1 MPCTFFDN
9 STTKKLYIRL
19 NLKCFCKTSSWHSYC
34 CKSATN
40 RGTRNEIVKI
50 SITNRLISVGNLFLS
65 GCQITNPFSQH
76 TMALNAENID
86 QLNVTSALD
95 ETTDILNERRSAETS
110 KYYVPSITAVGFS
123 SIAIQPSKSLN
134 QRRLMA
140 MRAAKLDAY
149 RSLTEQIH
157 GIYIQGETTIGEAI
171 LTSDKL
177 GAALRGT
184 VMGAKTVK
192 IEPTGTD
199 TYQVELSISQTHI
212 DRLTK
217 AYRKGLL

>member
-1 MPCTFFDN
+1 MITFYKFWVGVV
-9 STTKKLYIRL
+9 I
-19 NLKCFCKTSSWHSYC
+19 SSFL
-34 CKSATN
+34 
-40 RGTRNEIVKI
+40 IV
-50 SITNRLISVGNLFLS
+50 LS
-65 GCQITNPFSQH
+65 GCSINNPLSKH
-76 TMALNAENID
+76 ALALNPENLE
-86 QLNVTSALD
+86 QLSPTNAISSS
-95 ETTDILNERRSAETS
+95 TDLLEERRSAETS
-110 KYYVPSITAVGFS
+110 KYYVPTISAVGFS

-157 GIYIQGETTIGEAI
+157 GIYIQGETTVGEAV

-184 VMGAKTVK
+184 VMGARTVK
-192 IEPTGTD
+192 IEPTGSD

-212 DRLTK
+212 DRLIK
-217 AYRKGLL
+217 SYRRGLL

>member
-1 MPCTFFDN
+1 MLPFNKLHLAFSLTAIFTIVSACSDIN
-9 STTKKLYIRL
+9 SIRQ
-19 NLKCFCKTSSWHSYC
+19 T
-34 CKSATN
+34 A
-40 RGTRNEIVKI
+40 
-50 SITNRLISVGNLFLS
+50 LS
-65 GCQITNPFSQH
+65 MGGDR
-76 TMALNAENID
+76 ID
-86 QLNVTSALD
+86 QLKPSAGIESATFLLD
-95 ETTDILNERRSAETS
+95 EKRQAETS
-110 KYYVPSITAVGFS
+110 KYYVPTVTAVGFS

-157 GIYIQGETTIGEAI
+157 GIYIQGETTVGEAI

-184 VMGAKTVK
+184 VMGARTVK
-192 IEPTGTD
+192 IEPTGSD

-212 DRLTK
+212 NRLLK
-217 AYRKGLL
+217 SYRRGML

>member
-1 MPCTFFDN
+1 MESNFKGEKML
-9 STTKKLYIRL
+9 SLQK
-19 NLKCFCKTSSWHSYC
+19 W
-34 CKSATN
+34 KSVVLVLV
-40 RGTRNEIVKI
+40 GTMSLAAC
-50 SITNRLISVGNLFLS
+50 SITNPLTQQAFSLNSERIG
-65 GCQITNPFSQH
+65 QITPS
-76 TMALNAENID
+76 AGI
-86 QLNVTSALD
+86 TSSTSLLD
-95 ETTDILNERRSAETS
+95 ERREAETS
-110 KYYVPSITAVGFS
+110 KYYVPTITAVGFS

-157 GIYIQGETTIGEAI
+157 GIYIQGETTVGEAV

-184 VMGAKTVK
+184 VMGARTVK
-192 IEPTGTD
+192 IEPTGSD

-212 DRLTK
+212 DRLLK
-217 AYRKGLL
+217 SYRRGLL

>member
-1 MPCTFFDN
+1 MKESQMVSVCKLHFAVILTAAI
-9 STTKKLYIRL
+9 TTLSACSVTDRL
-19 NLKCFCKTSSWHSYC
+19 GQQALSLNGERIDQITPDAGITSS
-34 CKSATN
+34 
-40 RGTRNEIVKI
+40 
-50 SITNRLISVGNLFLS
+50 
-65 GCQITNPFSQH
+65 
-76 TMALNAENID
+76 
-86 QLNVTSALD
+86 
-95 ETTDILNERRSAETS
+95 TDLLNERRQAETS
-110 KYYVPSITAVGFS
+110 KYYVPTITAVGFS

-157 GIYIQGETTIGEAI
+157 GIYIQGETTVGEAV

-184 VMGAKTVK
+184 VMGARTVK
-192 IEPTGTD
+192 IEPTGSD

-212 DRLTK
+212 DRLLK
-217 AYRKGLL
+217 SYRRGLL